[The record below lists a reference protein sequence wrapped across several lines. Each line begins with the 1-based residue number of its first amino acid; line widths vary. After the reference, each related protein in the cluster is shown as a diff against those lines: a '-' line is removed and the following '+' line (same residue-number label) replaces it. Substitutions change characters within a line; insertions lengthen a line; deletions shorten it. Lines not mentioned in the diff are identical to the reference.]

1 MASRDQRTNIFCQR
15 HGMCFCCSHVDVLII
30 FLAEMLIHSLF
41 SLELVGKSELGS
53 LLLQLGKLV
62 LVLGDLLEG
71 RLDELALHVTD
82 RDGEL
87 VNLQI
92 SQDDLTLE
100 EEHLGLELVPLVEV
114 SLADLLKVIDGGVVD
129 VGLGAAPLGND
140 TEPLLSLALL
150 LLLQLLGGLLTEKSP
165 ELLLPLGGHKSLLLG
180 HDGGCP

>member
-82 RDGEL
+82 
-87 VNLQI
+87 
-92 SQDDLTLE
+92 
-100 EEHLGLELVPLVEV
+100 
-114 SLADLLKVIDGGVVD
+114 GGVVD